1 MTYVTGASVTGITA
15 KSDAA
20 SSLDACNTTKSLVF
34 VEGQRYRASF
44 RAEQISGNLPTF
56 DIVDQINWGLSVTN
70 FGSLAVVEGYNSKEW
85 VSSGTYATG
94 TFVGVWYTQSTAGVF
109 NISDFSIVPVGDP
122 SPPDAMSMGSEVAE
136 TVSAKSSNA
145 VESTYSYGGTTYKV
159 WTYRSGGTFVVPRD
173 IEVDVVIV
181 GGGGGGGFNV
191 GGGGGAGGLVSETL
205 VAAPGT
211 YTVTVGAGGGGGR
224 NLISATSG
232 GDSSVDFAANSRA
245 WPFPAITTTAVGGGR
260 ATGYSPYLICE
271 TGGSGGGSAHAGV
284 GCAGTAG
291 QGNAGGSGTSGGSPT
306 QYGGGGGGG
315 AGAVG
320 ANAVGGLPM
329 AAGDGGDG
337 KNDFIN
343 SSVAETAALLAAAL
357 PTVGGGYLAGGGGG
371 SLAWTGT
378 VGAGGLGG
386 GGRGANYATADG
398 ENGQVNTGGGGGGE
412 MDGGSGVVIIR
423 YADTYS

>member
-1 MTYVTGASVTGITA
+1 
-15 KSDAA
+15 
-20 SSLDACNTTKSLVF
+20 
-34 VEGQRYRASF
+34 
-44 RAEQISGNLPTF
+44 
-56 DIVDQINWGLSVTN
+56 
-70 FGSLAVVEGYNSKEW
+70 
-85 VSSGTYATG
+85 
-94 TFVGVWYTQSTAGVF
+94 
-109 NISDFSIVPVGDP
+109 
-122 SPPDAMSMGSEVAE
+122 MGSDVAE
-136 TVSAKSSNA
+136 KISAKSSNA

-159 WTYRSGGTFVVPRD
+159 WTYRSSGTFVVPRE

-205 VAAPGT
+205 SGCTRHVYCDYWRGRGRRQEPH
-211 YTVTVGAGGGGGR
+211 VGDQRRGFLCRLCSKWPKIGLSRQLQQLLLEEVG
-224 NLISATSG
+224 L
-232 GDSSVDFAANSRA
+232 VDIRHPVHLS
-245 WPFPAITTTAVGGGR
+245 
-260 ATGYSPYLICE
+260 CQ

-291 QGNAGGSGTSGGSPT
+291 QGNTGGSGTTGGSPT

-315 AGAVG
+315 AGAAG
-320 ANAVGGLPM
+320 ANAVGNGLPM

-386 GGRGANYATADG
+386 GGRGSNYATADG

-423 YADTYS
+423 YAVPTVGGYWRNDGNVTWADRSGNGYTGTVLGSPSDLLFKQGYTASKSTNAGRDNQGFPLKYKNNGAVGFNGSSDYINLGSDPSETGRVFSSGAFTVSAWVKSA